1 MFDTNKY
8 KDLWKYLRGESRP
21 VVLYGGGNGADK
33 VLDRCLE
40 LGLEVRYIR
49 IRRLYAESGR
59 QAAAVPLY
67 DRSLARRA

>member
-33 VLDRCLE
+33 VFDSSGSRFAVYSHQTAL
-40 LGLEVRYIR
+40 
-49 IRRLYAESGR
+49 RRKRTADGGSSAL
-59 QAAAVPLY
+59 
-67 DRSLARRA
+67 